1 MKKSVESYG
10 SIYEIAEILALGLQR
25 VLAKQ
30 SSGQSA
36 PSGESSLHNSPIQSG
51 DQTGSKAGE
60 NS

>member
-1 MKKSVESYG
+1 MDTRTTDNL
-10 SIYEIAEILALGLQR
+10 AEISAILAEGLQR
-25 VLAKQ
+25 ALARE